1 MVGNPGRNRG
11 AATVNVQTTAIAV
24 LILVIGPLF
33 AQGMDS
39 TPAERQLRILA
50 EMLPGHYSNANQA
63 YFDLRRKLPEA
74 ARHGKLEISIAPAAD
89 YKGTGRAFS
98 WQERGQQTR
107 LVLTVTADDPTG
119 IHADFELRNGAA
131 WQVDPARSLRIVRS
145 AGSFSGRAAG
155 GGGMQV
161 SARELWLDSGNG
173 DPYWLERSRE
183 FHCYADVPG
192 VGGGRDIPFQRYDD
206 ISLHDQ
212 GGEHW
217 FTTRDA
223 DQRQLGLR
231 LLRVNWHVL
240 NEANGN
246 FNRNSLVLYVS
257 ERFAD
262 GSEKEHSYAF
272 TDPDADRIGLN
283 LKWMLVN
290 CAMTPRQLDRPEM

>member
-1 MVGNPGRNRG
+1 MI
-11 AATVNVQTTAIAV
+11 THKIAIAA
-24 LILVIGPLF
+24 LTLLTPALF

-39 TPAERQLRILA
+39 TPAERQLQILT

-63 YFDLRRKLPEA
+63 YFDIRRKLPEK
-74 ARHGKLEISIAPAAD
+74 ARHGKLQISIAPATG
-89 YKGTGRAFS
+89 YTGTGRAFS
-98 WQERGQQTR
+98 WRERGQEAR
-107 LVLTVTADDPTG
+107 LVLTVSADDATG
-119 IHADFELRNGAA
+119 IHADFELHDSGTWR
-131 WQVDPARSLRIVRS
+131 VDPARSLRIVRS
-145 AGSFSGRAAG
+145 AESFTGKAASGGSV
-155 GGGMQV
+155 QL

-183 FHCYADVPG
+183 FHCYADIPG

-212 GGEHW
+212 GGEYW

-223 DQRQLGLR
+223 EQRQLAIR

-240 NEANGN
+240 NEANAN

-290 CAMTPRQLDRPEM
+290 CAITPRQLARPEM

>member
-1 MVGNPGRNRG
+1 MAGRTG
-11 AATVNVQTTAIAV
+11 IIAV
-24 LILVIGPLF
+24 LALLSAPLF

-63 YFDLRRKLPEA
+63 YFDVRRKLPET
-74 ARHGKLEISIAPAAD
+74 ARHGKLEISIAAATD
-89 YKGTGRAFS
+89 YSGAGRAFS
-98 WQERGQQTR
+98 WRERGQEAR
-107 LVLTVTADDPTG
+107 LVLTTKADDPAG
-119 IHADFELRNGAA
+119 IRAEFELRNDGA
-131 WQVDPARSLRIVRS
+131 WRVDPARSLRIVRS
-145 AGSFSGRAAG
+145 AESFTGKGTNG
-155 GGGMQV
+155 GGIQV

-192 VGGGRDIPFQRYDD
+192 VGGGRDIPFQRYDG

-257 ERFAD
+257 ERLAD

-272 TDPDADRIGLN
+272 TDPDADRIGFN

-290 CAMTPRQLDRPEM
+290 CATTPRELARPEM

>member
-1 MVGNPGRNRG
+1 MTR
-11 AATVNVQTTAIAV
+11 TIAV
-24 LILVIGPLF
+24 AVLALLACQLH

-63 YFDLRRKLPEA
+63 YFDVRRQLPET
-74 ARHGKLEISIAPAAD
+74 ARHGRLEISITPASD
-89 YKGTGRAFS
+89 YTGNGRAFH
-98 WQERGQQTR
+98 WRERGQEAR
-107 LVLTVTADDPTG
+107 LVLTVSGDDATG
-119 IHADFELRNGAA
+119 IHADFELRNGADWRA
-131 WQVDPARSLRIVRS
+131 DPARALRIVRTAES
-145 AGSFSGRAAG
+145 FTGKAPKGSG
-155 GGGMQV
+155 GIQI

-206 ISLHDQ
+206 IRLHDQ
-212 GGEHW
+212 GGEYW

-231 LLRVNWHVL
+231 LTRVNWHVL

-246 FNRNSLVLYVS
+246 FNRNSLVLYLS
-257 ERFAD
+257 ERMTD
-262 GSEKEHSYAF
+262 GSAKEHGYAF

-283 LKWMLVN
+283 LKWMLAN
-290 CAMTPRQLDRPEM
+290 CAITPRELARPKCRHEALSSAL

>member
-1 MVGNPGRNRG
+1 MARIS
-11 AATVNVQTTAIAV
+11 ALALLALLA
-24 LILVIGPLF
+24 GPLF

-50 EMLPGHYSNANQA
+50 SMLPGHYSNANQA
-63 YFDLRRKLPEA
+63 YFDVRRKVPEA
-74 ARHGKLEISIAPAAD
+74 ARHGKLEISITPARD
-89 YKGTGRAFS
+89 YSGNGQAFI
-98 WQERGQQTR
+98 WRERGQEAR
-107 LVLTVTADDPTG
+107 LVLSTAADDPTG
-119 IHADFELRNGAA
+119 IRAEFELRDGAA
-131 WQVDPARSLRIVRS
+131 WRIDPARSLRIVR
-145 AGSFSGRAAG
+145 AAQSFSGKSASG
-155 GGGMQV
+155 GGIQI

-217 FTTRDA
+217 FTTTDA
-223 DQRQLGLR
+223 DRRQLGLR

-240 NEANGN
+240 NEAGGN
-246 FNRNSLVLYVS
+246 FNRNSLVLYVN
-257 ERFAD
+257 ERLAD

-272 TDPDADRIGLN
+272 TDPDADRIGVN

-290 CAMTPRQLDRPEM
+290 CAMTPRQLASPEM